1 MESDEQYSP
10 EFIQKKFLRS
20 ASTGLLGD
28 LIKFHLKPYPD
39 AKKVMDKTLIDK
51 MNKAA
56 CVESEKQLKQ
66 QRNTSSKVPKVNEL
80 QTEMQISQLGQG
92 AAEAR
97 VGIQEQSA
105 EVVKPKRLAGKPDH
119 IRVIVQTVTP
129 PKALAP
135 NQVEPD
141 GKVHELLC
149 NRNRQLRA

>member
-1 MESDEQYSP
+1 MESGEQYSP
-10 EFIQKKFLRS
+10 EFIQKKFLTS

-105 EVVKPKRLAGKPDH
+105 EVVKPKNH
-119 IRVIVQTVTP
+119 
-129 PKALAP
+129 KAPAVASSGESLY
-135 NQVEPD
+135 
-141 GKVHELLC
+141 KTI
-149 NRNRQLRA
+149 RQLREEMAEIRNSIM